1 VRSNSRRP
9 RSGADELPD
18 LLPRLLAGDE
28 ATFTRVVTRWHP
40 GLLRLA
46 TAITGNPSIGEEV
59 VQDAWAS
66 ALRSLHTFEGRAS
79 LRTWVHRICAHL
91 ALARTRQEGRS
102 PLAADP
108 AVLDLGSFDEARAW
122 RAPPE
127 RWLDE
132 TPETVAAR
140 REVLACIERTLVGL
154 PLRQRA
160 VITLRDVQGFS
171 AEEASEILGIS
182 DVHQR
187 VLLHRA
193 RTRVRAACDHYY
205 RELR

>member
-1 VRSNSRRP
+1 MRSNSRRP
-9 RSGADELPD
+9 PSGADEPPD
-18 LLPRLLAGDE
+18 LFPRLLAGDE
-28 ATFTRVVTRWHP
+28 ATFALVVTRWHS

-46 TAITGNPSIGEEV
+46 TAITGSASIGEEV

-91 ALARTRQEGRS
+91 ALARSRQEGRA
-102 PLAADP
+102 PVAADP
-108 AVLDLGSFDEARAW
+108 TVLDLGAFDEAGGW
-122 RAPPE
+122 FEPPG

-132 TPETVAAR
+132 TPEALPAR
-140 REVLACIERTLVGL
+140 REVLACIERTVVAL
-154 PLRQRA
+154 PVRQRA

-193 RTRVRAACDHYY
+193 RTRVRAACDRFY
-205 RELR
+205 RELG